1 MLTSRKRIYF
11 IYIFLTFFILNSVEL
26 NAQDDSEIRYLN
38 YDYEDHDTF
47 KKDNKEYFWK
57 ITLWADRFSIFQY
70 ENRLDITFKG
80 GATAENEL
88 NKDNPELTDGQKVS
102 LRFYIGREILKEWVW
117 SCEDFKKYDIVEL
130 KYANND
136 NDSYSYTYY
145 NKSYSVE
152 NVKVEFELE
161 SFVCAN
167 AVHIDTVDQRKK
179 MVERESWESKMFTLP
194 THPPI
199 IYIGPSEIDFGPG
212 SGTETITNAFT
223 VENHGYG
230 TFEWW
235 ANEIKDWLKINK
247 YHGNGG
253 DKIDVT
259 VIRSKIPQDELNK
272 IEHQGTIEFST
283 NNAGTESVIVNASIV
298 EPSTPQNLTI
308 SNTGGNPHLTWNAV
322 NLAYR
327 YKIFRKPYIETGD
340 WQQIGITP
348 SNSYTDYD
356 VIITGQNNADDK
368 FYYKVIAFNAAG
380 SSGSSNTVST
390 WGITMQE
397 SDNSEPQLV
406 LMQNS
411 IPEHYEL
418 MNCFPNPGNPG
429 TCIKYT
435 LPEACHVVLKVI
447 NVQGKTVRTLVNGQK
462 PAGFHSAYWD
472 GRNDNRSEESSGI
485 YIIVLRAGGRVF
497 HKKYSLIK

>member
-1 MLTSRKRIYF
+1 MC
-11 IYIFLTFFILNSVEL
+11 
-26 NAQDDSEIRYLN
+26 IR
-38 YDYEDHDTF
+38 
-47 KKDNKEYFWK
+47 
-57 ITLWADRFSIFQY
+57 DR
-70 ENRLDITFKG
+70 
-80 GATAENEL
+80 
-88 NKDNPELTDGQKVS
+88 
-102 LRFYIGREILKEWVW
+102 
-117 SCEDFKKYDIVEL
+117 
-130 KYANND
+130 
-136 NDSYSYTYY
+136 
-145 NKSYSVE
+145 
-152 NVKVEFELE
+152 
-161 SFVCAN
+161 
-167 AVHIDTVDQRKK
+167 
-179 MVERESWESKMFTLP
+179 
-194 THPPI
+194 
-199 IYIGPSEIDFGPG
+199 SEIDFGPG

-223 VENHGYG
+223 VENHGCG
-230 TFEWW
+230 TLEWN
-235 ANEIKDWLKINK
+235 AYITEDWLKINK

-253 DKIDVT
+253 EKIDVT

-283 NNAGTESVIVNASIV
+283 NNAGTESVIVKASIV

-472 GRNDNRSEESSGI
+472 GRNDNGSEESSGI